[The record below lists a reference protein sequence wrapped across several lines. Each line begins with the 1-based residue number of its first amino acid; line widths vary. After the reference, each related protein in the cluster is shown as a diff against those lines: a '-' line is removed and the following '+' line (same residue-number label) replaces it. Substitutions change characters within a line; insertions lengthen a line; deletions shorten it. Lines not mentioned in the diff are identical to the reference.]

1 VKDQYFGD
9 RNDYFKY
16 DLSIFLAEQLSGIKR
31 FTFIPMLTANDGGD
45 DGGLV
50 DYRQGA
56 GRPDLYKFLKDRL
69 KKKQRKVSHL
79 QEYFDSSHFQF
90 KYCPYGDTLDKEFTN
105 DGREDY
111 FKSVKKAHLRNA
123 MILLDSDNGIKPKSP
138 QRRDLNK
145 YITLE
150 EVESVY
156 KRMDEASIMVLYQHL
171 PRVHRK
177 AFLYSTAT
185 KLKDLLRCPLP
196 YSVSD
201 GMIAFILIIRNK
213 KRQKELRE
221 ALADY
226 MRMNLQ
232 LYD

>member
-1 VKDQYFGD
+1 VKNQYFGD

-16 DLSIFLAEQLSGIKR
+16 DLAIYLCEQLSKIRR
-31 FTFIPMLTANDGGD
+31 FTFIPMLTANDGGG
-45 DGGLV
+45 DGKLTQ
-50 DYRQGA
+50 YRQGA
-56 GRPDLYKFLKDRL
+56 GRPDLYKFLKDKL
-69 KKKQRKVSHL
+69 KKRQRKISHL
-79 QEYFDSSHFQF
+79 QEYFDSNHSQF

-111 FKSVKKAHLRNA
+111 FKNIRQDHLRNA
-123 MILLDSDNGIKPKSP
+123 VILLDPDNGIKPKSP
-138 QRRDLNK
+138 PRRDLNK
-145 YITLE
+145 YITQE

-156 KRMDEASIMVLYQHL
+156 KRMDEGSIMVLYQHL

-185 KLKDLLRCPLP
+185 KLKDLLKCPLP

-201 GMIAFILIIRNK
+201 GMIAFILITK
-213 KRQKELRE
+213 DKDRQKELRI
-221 ALADY
+221 ALSDY